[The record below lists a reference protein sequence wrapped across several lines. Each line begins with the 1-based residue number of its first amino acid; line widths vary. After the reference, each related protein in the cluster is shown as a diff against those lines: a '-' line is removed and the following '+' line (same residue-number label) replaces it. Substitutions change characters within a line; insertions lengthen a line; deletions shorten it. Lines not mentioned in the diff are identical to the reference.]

1 MVNLGNYHITNKETS
16 IKEKKGEK
24 KPKFSMV
31 TVSPVVSVDGAQ
43 EGVTLA
49 EDTAKV

>member
-1 MVNLGNYHITNKETS
+1 
-16 IKEKKGEK
+16 
-24 KPKFSMV
+24 MV

-49 EDTAKV
+49 EETAKNMNIHLELAQ